1 MKSWVGRFVIDHGR
15 VTEEGQ
21 RLRSFQRR
29 RLEEPEVDL
38 HVLAEPREAAGG
50 KGEELAAQT
59 VDAIGRVFD
68 QDRLSLTGGLQ
79 RALAGTHQTLM
90 EWNRRSLPREQ
101 VSVSVV
107 SAVVRD
113 NLVYLARAGPCIVYV
128 RRSGE
133 VVRLDDAT
141 PALGE
146 TGDVPAIRRFE
157 LEAGDLVLAATTNLD
172 AVTDTTTIESVLT
185 RAADEVLPELYL
197 LTRDLTNFALFAIS
211 GVRDVDAQP
220 EATDA
225 DGLVETENEGFSAN
239 ASGAGGPATSAVRT
253 LGGVEGGAAVAVL
266 EVEPVVAAGAAAPAL
281 EVVAREAVARS
292 QPPVEAREDTRE
304 YLKATGPRRRFRPS
318 LGQVRL
324 LQAGASL
331 AVVVLLAYFVP
342 GVLQKGRSE
351 KVADLVDG
359 AQTQL
364 AAADVEGDPA
374 RKRSLLEESRRLATN
389 ALHLDPGNEMAAMLR
404 QQASAG
410 LVTMDAVVDLGS
422 MTAVTT
428 LTRLTAGEVAITG
441 LVVQGGSAYLLDG
454 LGGRVMAVSLGD
466 PGLPAVVF
474 EAGQTYG
481 GVAAKAPAQMTWEG
495 ADAGGRLLV
504 LDADR
509 KLFEVRP
516 GSAPQPLAL
525 RRTDTWSSAAGLA
538 AFNGN
543 LYVLDPAANQVHRYL
558 PAAVGFDSEPS
569 LVLEGQSGLAR
580 ATELAVDGDVFVGME
595 KGEVRRFRSGRRA
608 AFGLG
613 GIDEPVERAVDIA
626 VLAASDEVYIADAGN
641 RRVVVA
647 SRDGVFKRQLVAAVF
662 GDLRAIAI
670 DAAASQLYVVAGD
683 TLVTA
688 PLPR

>member
-38 HVLAEPREAAGG
+38 HVLAEPSEAAGG

-79 RALAGTHQTLM
+79 RAMAGTHQTLM
-90 EWNRRSLPREQ
+90 DWNRRSLPREQ

-107 SAVVRD
+107 SAVVKD

-146 TGDVPAIRRFE
+146 SGDAPAIRRFE

-172 AVTDTTTIESVLT
+172 AVTDATTIESVLA
-185 RAADEVLPELYL
+185 RPADEVLPELYL
-197 LTRDLTNFALFAIS
+197 LTRDLTNFALFAIT
-211 GVRDVDAQP
+211 GVRDGDAQP
-220 EATDA
+220 EATDTT
-225 DGLVETENEGFSAN
+225 GMVETESDEA
-239 ASGAGGPATSAVRT
+239 GAGASSLGPAGSAALPVS
-253 LGGVEGGAAVAVL
+253 GGARGSAVAVL
-266 EVEPVVAAGAAAPAL
+266 EAEPAVAAVVTESVVSDTDAALRRPVSASEDAP
-281 EVVAREAVARS
+281 
-292 QPPVEAREDTRE
+292 E
-304 YLKATGPRRRFRPS
+304 YLKATGPRKMFRLS

-342 GVLQKGRSE
+342 SVLQKGRSE
-351 KVADLVDG
+351 KVADLVDTS
-359 AQTQL
+359 QTQL
-364 AAADVEGDPA
+364 AAAGVEDDAA
-374 RKRSLLEESRRLATN
+374 RKRSLLEESRRLATE
-389 ALHLDPGNEMAAMLR
+389 ALHLDPGNETAGMLR

-410 LVTMDAVVDLGS
+410 LVAMDAVVDLGS
-422 MTAVTT
+422 MKAVTA
-428 LTRLTAGEVAITG
+428 LPRLTVGEVAITG
-441 LVVQGGSAYLLDG
+441 LVVQGGSAYLLDS
-454 LGGRVMAVSLGD
+454 LGVRVLAVSLGD

-474 EAGQTYG
+474 QGGQTYG
-481 GVAAKAPAQMTWEG
+481 GVVAKAPAHMAWEG
-495 ADAGGRLLV
+495 EDGGGRLLV
-504 LDADR
+504 LDTDR
-509 KLFEVRP
+509 RLFEVRP

-569 LVLEGQSGLAR
+569 LVLEGQSGLAD
-580 ATELAVDGDVFVGME
+580 ATALAVDVDVYVGVE
-595 KGEVRRFRSGRRA
+595 EGEVRRFRSGRHA
-608 AFGLG
+608 AFELG
-613 GIDEPVERAVDIA
+613 GIDEPVDGAVDIG

-647 SRDGVFKRQLVAAVF
+647 SRDGVFKRQLVSAVF

-683 TLVTA
+683 TLLTA

>member
-15 VTEEGQ
+15 VTEEGR

-59 VDAIGRVFD
+59 VDAIARAFD

-90 EWNRRSLPREQ
+90 DWNRRSLPREQ

-113 NLVYLARAGPCIVYV
+113 NLVYMARAGPCIVYV

-146 TGDVPAIRRFE
+146 NGDAPAIRRFE

-172 AVTDTTTIESVLT
+172 SVTDATTIESVLT
-185 RAADEVLPELYL
+185 RPTDEVLPELYL
-197 LTRDLTNFALFAIS
+197 LTRDLTNFALFAIT
-211 GVRDVDAQP
+211 GVRDVDVQP
-220 EATDA
+220 EATSA
-225 DGLVETENEGFSAN
+225 AGPVETES
-239 ASGAGGPATSAVRT
+239 SGAASSASAADPTASV
-253 LGGVEGGAAVAVL
+253 LLPVEGRAGRGAVGVLDAAPAVAAVATVPAP
-266 EVEPVVAAGAAAPAL
+266 EVPVH
-281 EVVAREAVARS
+281 EADARS
-292 QPPVEAREDTRE
+292 RAQVKSHAEAPE
-304 YLKATGPRRRFRPS
+304 YLKSTGPPRWFRPS

-351 KVADLVDG
+351 RVADLIDG
-359 AQTQL
+359 SQTQQ
-364 AAADVEGDPA
+364 AAADVEDDPA

-389 ALHLDPGNEMAAMLR
+389 ALHLDPGNQTAAKLR
-404 QQASAG
+404 QQASAA
-410 LVTMDAVVDLGS
+410 LVAMDAVVELGS
-422 MTAVTT
+422 IRAVTT
-428 LTRLTAGEVAITG
+428 LTRLTAGEVAISG
-441 LVVQGGSAYLLDG
+441 LLVEGGSAYLLDR
-454 LGGRVMAVSLGD
+454 LGGRVMAMSLGD
-466 PGLPAVVF
+466 PRAPAVVF
-474 EAGQTYG
+474 QAGQTYG
-481 GVAAKAPAQMTWEG
+481 GAVAKAPAHMAWEG
-495 ADAGGRLLV
+495 EDTGGRLLV
-504 LDADR
+504 LDSDR
-509 KLFEVRP
+509 KLFELRP
-516 GSAPQPLAL
+516 GSAPEPLAL
-525 RRTDTWSSAAGLA
+525 RRADTWSSAAA
-538 AFNGN
+538 ITAFNNN
-543 LYVLDPAANQVHRYL
+543 LYILDPAANQVHRYL
-558 PAAVGFDSEPS
+558 PAASGFDSEPS
-569 LVLEGQSGLAR
+569 LVLEGQSGLDKAS
-580 ATELAVDGDVFVGME
+580 ALAVDGDVYIGLE
-595 KGEVRRFRSGRRA
+595 EEDVRRFRSGTRA
-608 AFGLG
+608 AFELG
-613 GIDEPVERAVDIA
+613 GIDEPVDGAVDIA
-626 VLAASDEVYIADAGN
+626 VLPGSDEVYIADAGN

-647 SRDGVFKRQLVAAVF
+647 SREGRFKRQLVSAAF
-662 GDLRAIAI
+662 TDLRAIAI

-683 TLVTA
+683 TLLTA